1 VQFVLS
7 GMLIYLAMAIDLP
20 TWCLKAIDNIRRGF
34 YWRGRKDAKGGHCQV
49 AWGKVCRPMEL
60 GGLSISSLTELGWA
74 LRMSWLLEI
83 ELQKR

>member
-1 VQFVLS
+1 
-7 GMLIYLAMAIDLP
+7 
-20 TWCLKAIDNIRRGF
+20 
-34 YWRGRKDAKGGHCQV
+34 V